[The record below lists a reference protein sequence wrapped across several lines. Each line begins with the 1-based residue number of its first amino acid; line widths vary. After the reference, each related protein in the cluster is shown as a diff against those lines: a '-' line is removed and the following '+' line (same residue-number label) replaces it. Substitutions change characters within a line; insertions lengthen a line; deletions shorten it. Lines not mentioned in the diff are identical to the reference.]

1 MIVQSAMT
9 VLKVVISAMR
19 EVGGGVSLSSTGF
32 VCAFCLMAIL
42 QLNPIHF
49 FYMAPN
55 HNSSHFFF

>member
-9 VLKVVISAMR
+9 VLKVVIKW
-19 EVGGGVSLSSTGF
+19 GGGVSLSSTGF

-49 FYMAPN
+49 FIWHQITTAATF
-55 HNSSHFFF
+55 SFK